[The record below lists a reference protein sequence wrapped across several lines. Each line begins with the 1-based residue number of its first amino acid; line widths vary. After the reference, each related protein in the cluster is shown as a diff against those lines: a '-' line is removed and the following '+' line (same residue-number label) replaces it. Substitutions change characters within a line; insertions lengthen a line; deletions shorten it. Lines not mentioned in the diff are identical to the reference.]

1 MQPRFEQQHEPSI
14 RVLEGQHSE
23 ADRSSRMLA
32 LFKIAIVL
40 VVMITAFAVAR
51 IWLTNAS
58 MSMLLQTNEVKEE
71 IATARQAGSALEVQ
85 YYNITDP
92 AKVKSYA
99 SNKLGMSPVVG
110 TITYVDLTPN
120 YVVAS
125 VPSLVDEVAPQGNM
139 LSSRGASPELVTAYS
154 GAVAKSIADSEK
166 AAEEP
171 AEPASG
177 EEAAQSAAE

>member
-40 VVMITAFAVAR
+40 VVMLTAFAVAR

-71 IATARQAGSALEVQ
+71 IT
-85 YYNITDP
+85 
-92 AKVKSYA
+92 
-99 SNKLGMSPVVG
+99 
-110 TITYVDLTPN
+110 
-120 YVVAS
+120 
-125 VPSLVDEVAPQGNM
+125 
-139 LSSRGASPELVTAYS
+139 
-154 GAVAKSIADSEK
+154 
-166 AAEEP
+166 
-171 AEPASG
+171 
-177 EEAAQSAAE
+177 